1 MFDYLT
7 QLLFSNP
14 EDEGE
19 EMDNLDED
27 PVDEDIVSDDSNC
40 ESGDDEEEEYKD
52 DYSEYFPDSE
62 SEEELCCK
70 AVMSKLIL
78 YGTDHTLKAMW
89 RLIKNDCREKGI
101 KIAPKYVA
109 HCTRND
115 KIKCECFR
123 ESGNEDDTPAD
134 KTSEAKAEEKLSNSV

>member
-1 MFDYLT
+1 MFEYLT

-19 EMDNLDED
+19 EMDNI
-27 PVDEDIVSDDSNC
+27 DEDIVSQDSNS
-40 ESGDDEEEEYKD
+40 ESGDKEESKD
-52 DYSEYFPDSE
+52 DYSEYFPDSDESE

-78 YGTDHTLKAMW
+78 YGTDETLKAMW

-109 HCTRND
+109 QCSRND
-115 KIKCECFR
+115 KIKCECFS
-123 ESGNEDDTPAD
+123 ESRNEEHTPAD
-134 KTSEAKAEEKLSNSV
+134 QTSEAKAEEKLSSSI

>member
-52 DYSEYFPDSE
+52 DYSEYFPDSDDSE

-70 AVMSKLIL
+70 
-78 YGTDHTLKAMW
+78 
-89 RLIKNDCREKGI
+89 
-101 KIAPKYVA
+101 
-109 HCTRND
+109 
-115 KIKCECFR
+115 CECFR
-123 ESGNEDDTPAD
+123 ESRNEDDTPAD